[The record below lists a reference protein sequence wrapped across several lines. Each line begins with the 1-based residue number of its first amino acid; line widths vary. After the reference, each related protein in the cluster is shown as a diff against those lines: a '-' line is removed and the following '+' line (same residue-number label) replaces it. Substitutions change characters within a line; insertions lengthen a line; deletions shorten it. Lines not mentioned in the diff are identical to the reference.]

1 MPEYDIM
8 LLTQEKYLSAPEGD
22 EFISDIVLDDRLLSE
37 ALEKRGLRVNRLS
50 WDDPDFDWSNT
61 RNVVIRTPWDYF
73 TRFDEFLPWLER
85 TAEVTK
91 FINPIETILRNIDKH
106 YMLDLLKAGINMPA
120 TVFIEP
126 RSVNPDDERTLA
138 EIAAETGWD
147 KFILKPAISG
157 GAWHTYRFG
166 REGIKEHEDIF
177 SELIRDKCML
187 LQEYQDNISSR
198 GEVSYMV
205 LGGKFTH
212 AILKKAAEGDFRVQ
226 ANRGGTVHDYTPTA
240 EEIKFAEDIV
250 SKSGVDITYARVD
263 ILWDNDDRL
272 SLCELELFE
281 PELWLRKCPP
291 AVDAFADGVVKAM
304 N

>member
-1 MPEYDIM
+1 MHEYDIT
-8 LLTQEKYLSAPEGD
+8 LLTMQDYLRAEPGYTFTE
-22 EFISDIVLDDRLLSE
+22 DIILDDRLLSE
-37 ALEKRGLRVNRLS
+37 ALESRGLRVNRLS
-50 WDDPDFDWSNT
+50 WDDPDFDWSST

-91 FINPIETILRNIDKH
+91 FINPIETILWNIDKH

-126 RSVNPDDERTLA
+126 RSVNPDDNRTLA
-138 EIAAETGWD
+138 DIAAETGWD

-157 GAWHTYRFG
+157 GAWHTYKMD
-166 REGIKEHEDIF
+166 ENSITQYEDIF
-177 SELIRDKCML
+177 SELIQDKCML

-198 GEVSYMV
+198 GEVSYML

-212 AILKKAAEGDFRVQ
+212 AILKKAANGDFRVQ
-226 ANRGGTVHDYTPTA
+226 ANRGGTVHDYTPTE

-250 SKSGVDITYARVD
+250 SKSGVEITYARVD
-263 ILWDNDDRL
+263 ILWDNVDRL

-291 AVDAFADGVVKAM
+291 AVEAFADGVVKGM
-304 N
+304 